1 MLCPL
6 GFPSPLFKKSEMR
19 LHFIFV
25 VLLVAIG
32 DVEYFF
38 VSRDKARMKLIVRA
52 GTGRAN
58 AQSRDV
64 CLMKIR
70 EGS

>member
-1 MLCPL
+1 MSV
-6 GFPSPLFKKSEMR
+6 GISESSSKKSEMR

-32 DVEYFF
+32 DVEHFS

-64 CLMKIR
+64 CHMKIR